1 MKNLV
6 KNLAL
11 MTAVLALFLFIF
23 ELVLRI
29 LPHEGYCDEPYLYK
43 YHRQLGFI
51 LNPGVVRKTN
61 FREFTY
67 VSRINSKGLR
77 EDLEYEYKKPFDVYR
92 MIFLGDSYTYAC
104 TDKENS
110 FEDIFEK
117 YYRRKYSDKIEVI
130 NISAPGYGTYHESV
144 LLKEEGLKYHPD
156 KVILFFF
163 WNDVEDNILGK
174 NLATVMF
181 GHRIRT
187 AGMERGLSF
196 KIKTFLKIHLLSYR
210 FLSEKFEALKERMKN
225 SANKE
230 NKKEAL
236 PAYYKLMCGSFDDPR
251 VREGWEKTKSLLSD
265 MKSVLDKNNME
276 FEVVIIPTRYSIYQE
291 DKIKREK
298 ELGCLMDP
306 GISDNKLTVFL
317 AQSGIAYYD
326 LTDDLRRHSADFK
339 ESFYYPTD
347 EHFNKL
353 GNKITAELLIRHFEK
368 SIKGKMPNYPSR
380 NQ

>member
-77 EDLEYEYKKPFDVYR
+77 EDLEYEYKKPAGTYR

-104 TDKENS
+104 TDKEYS

-117 YYRRKYSDKIEVI
+117 RYRTKYNDKIEVI

-144 LLKEEGLKYHPD
+144 ILKEEGLKYRPD
-156 KVILFFF
+156 KVVLFFF
-163 WNDVEDNILGK
+163 WNDIEDNILGK

-187 AGMERGLSF
+187 AGTERGASF
-196 KIKTFLKIHLLSYR
+196 RIKTFLKIHFLSYR
-210 FLSEKFEALKERMKN
+210 FISEKFEILKRRAKGI
-225 SANKE
+225 S
-230 NKKEAL
+230 KKEGKEGAL
-236 PAYYKLMCGSFDDPR
+236 PAYYRLMGGFFDDPR
-251 VREGWEKTKSLLSD
+251 VLEGWEKTELLISN
-265 MKSVLDKNNME
+265 MKSVLGKSGIE
-276 FEVVIIPTRYSIYQE
+276 FEIVIIPTRYGIYE
-291 DKIKREK
+291 KDRLKREK
-298 ELGCLMDP
+298 ELGCAIDP
-306 GISDNKLTVFL
+306 AIAAGRLTEFL
-317 AQSGIAYYD
+317 ARSGIAYYD
-326 LTDDLRRHSADFK
+326 LTDDLRRQSVNFK

-353 GNKITAELLIRHFEK
+353 GNKIAADLLIKHFEK
-368 SIKGKMPNYPSR
+368 VIKEKTQNYSLR
-380 NQ
+380 SE